1 MKRLAWYGA
10 LALLAAVPVQS
21 MAADGYV
28 TGDATLRA
36 GPDIDYPAVDMIPA
50 GAPIGIE
57 GCTDGWEWC
66 DVVFNDER
74 GWVAGNFIQDEYENQ
89 PVLVPAYGE
98 RLGIPIVSFSIVTYW
113 DRYYVD
119 RPFYRE
125 RERWYHSPP
134 PHHAPPPPSRQPW
147 AHPQRREENPGDH
160 DRDYH
165 DRDDRRAAPVPYR
178 RAEPEPGHAP
188 PYAPDDRH
196 LSNGRPMPRE
206 PGPQLQ
212 RPPATAPTEAPRG
225 APAGH
230 PPGDHASEEHRTDAH
245 PGNDHPP
252 SDHDRDEQ
260 H

>member
-1 MKRLAWYGA
+1 MKQFAWYGA
-10 LALLAAVPVQS
+10 LALLAGVPVQS

-74 GWVAGNFIQDEYENQ
+74 GWVAGNFIQDEYDNQ

-113 DRYYVD
+113 DRYYVG

-125 RERWYHSPP
+125 RDRWYHRPP
-134 PHHAPPPPSRQPW
+134 PRHAPPPPPRQPW
-147 AHPQRREENPGDH
+147 AHPQRGEDH
-160 DRDYH
+160 DRDRH
-165 DRDDRRAAPVPYR
+165 AIPAPYR
-178 RAEPEPGHAP
+178 RPEPAPGHAP
-188 PYAPDDRH
+188 PYAPENRR
-196 LSNGRPMPRE
+196 LPNGHPTPHDLGPRPQPPER
-206 PGPQLQ
+206 GP
-212 RPPATAPTEAPRG
+212 TVAPRG
-225 APAGH
+225 VPAGH
-230 PPGDHASEEHRTDAH
+230 PPGGHAPAPQRTGAH
-245 PGNDHPP
+245 HGNEHPP
-252 SDHDRDEQ
+252 SDHDKDEQ
-260 H
+260 QGH

>member
-10 LALLAAVPVQS
+10 LALLTGVPVQS

-74 GWVAGNFIQDEYENQ
+74 GWVAGNFIQDEYDNQ

-113 DRYYVD
+113 DRYYVG
-119 RPFYRE
+119 RPFYRD
-125 RERWYHSPP
+125 RDRWYHRPP

-147 AHPQRREENPGDH
+147 AHPQRREEYRGD
-160 DRDYH
+160 H
-165 DRDDRRAAPVPYR
+165 DRDDRRAAPPPYHR
-178 RAEPEPGHAP
+178 DEQAPGHAP
-188 PYAPDDRH
+188 PYAPDDRR
-196 LSNGRPMPRE
+196 LPNGRPTPRDL
-206 PGPQLQ
+206 GPQPQ
-212 RPPATAPTEAPRG
+212 QPPANVPPPG
-225 APAGH
+225 ARADHPPAGH
-230 PPGDHASEEHRTDAH
+230 APPDHRRDEHR
-245 PGNDHPP
+245 GNDHPP
-252 SDHDRDEQ
+252 SDHDRDDQ
-260 H
+260 QGH

>member
-1 MKRLAWYGA
+1 MKRFAWYGA
-10 LALLAAVPVQS
+10 MALLAGGSLQA

-74 GWVAGNFIQDEYENQ
+74 GWVAGNFIQDEYDNQ

-98 RLGIPIVSFSIVTYW
+98 RLGIPVVSFSIVTYW

-125 RERWYHSPP
+125 RERW
-134 PHHAPPPPSRQPW
+134 
-147 AHPQRREENPGDH
+147 
-160 DRDYH
+160 
-165 DRDDRRAAPVPYR
+165 
-178 RAEPEPGHAP
+178 
-188 PYAPDDRH
+188 
-196 LSNGRPMPRE
+196 
-206 PGPQLQ
+206 
-212 RPPATAPTEAPRG
+212 
-225 APAGH
+225 
-230 PPGDHASEEHRTDAH
+230 
-245 PGNDHPP
+245 
-252 SDHDRDEQ
+252 
-260 H
+260 